1 MEQNPKLDIEQVR
14 KIYHVEDYF
23 NPLNENVIFASV
35 IDGWGFRL
43 SDMAEFY
50 SKKWGMKKEPLR
62 NCFYG
67 EFYYDPKT
75 KVISKKDSSGRKKTI
90 FV

>member
-50 SKKWGMKKEPLR
+50 SKKWRMKKEPLR
-62 NCFYG
+62 NSNYG
-67 EFYYDPKT
+67 ELYYDPKT
-75 KVISKKDSSGRKKTI
+75 KVNSKKHSSKNN
-90 FV
+90 VS